1 MTQQPDVQPAPCG
14 ARPPED
20 VCVALAS
27 CAVILAGAYAT
38 DPRSDDAAL
47 LRSMGDLNLVAEW
60 PFGGVDE
67 LAAVQELLQ
76 VGAQVPVA
84 VASDEYRR
92 LFVGPGHLDAPPWG
106 SVYLDKDQIRFGAS
120 ELELRQWMRENGIEA
135 HDDRLGREPMDHV
148 AAMLSLLG
156 WLARERPE
164 LLETYLGRHLL
175 PWVFRYLD
183 CLEESAQQPFYQ
195 GLAGLTRLTLVGAAG
210 DLGVTA
216 QRRTLFW

>member
-1 MTQQPDVQPAPCG
+1 MSENSKTDVGRTLGVRVRDWFNGGDPDGRA
-14 ARPPED
+14 
-20 VCVALAS
+20 
-27 CAVILAGAYAT
+27 
-38 DPRSDDAAL
+38 
-47 LRSMGDLNLVAEW
+47 
-60 PFGGVDE
+60 
-67 LAAVQELLQ
+67 
-76 VGAQVPVA
+76 
-84 VASDEYRR
+84 
-92 LFVGPGHLDAPPWG
+92 
-106 SVYLDKDQIRFGAS
+106 K
-120 ELELRQWMRENGIEA
+120 LRQWMRENGFEA

-195 GLAGLTRLTLVGAAG
+195 GLAGLTRLTLAGAAG